1 MSGILIWASGYNRQL
16 LSEHR
21 ASRFDLWSLQR
32 IGAALLFSVM
42 WVGATTALA
51 AWSLAPQAAFEA
63 GVLVAAAAFC
73 VGAGFVTVFDRA
85 FIFAMDSCPAN
96 LRKSLTFGGV
106 RIVVVLSIGLLAD
119 VGIMPVVMGHELAL
133 HSTTLREDAEEERFA
148 TLTERYDT
156 ASAQTE
162 MEAAHAEFDSAKE
175 AASTLPDPIV
185 AGLAAANRC
194 YSRLPPS
201 RASNYYERRRQ
212 CNRQSSAARAAR
224 DEYQREADANLREA
238 ETRLTEKRGALDTAR
253 ENVADQFE
261 ASAQAYSEQFTVANF
276 SVFIDLVTTQ
286 TGAAIKALVLLIIHL
301 TADLLPFLVKGY
313 FGRSGI
319 GARISAQR
327 RIEQFDAETA
337 FLDGK
342 STGLARRELGRFEA
356 EATLAALARP
366 SMQEFME
373 SLADE
378 RIRIVQPLDQAHLA
392 MREAA
397 AAGADIDAVPTR
409 RRALARLKSVLL
421 ERAIAAS
428 LSAAASVGMVVRRT
442 SHEPS

>member
-1 MSGILIWASGYNRQL
+1 MSGILIWASGYNRML
-16 LSEHR
+16 LSAHH
-21 ASRFDLWSLQR
+21 ASRFDLWTLER

-51 AWSLAPQAAFEA
+51 AWSLAAQAAFEA
-63 GVLVAAAAFC
+63 RALIAAAAFC
-73 VGAGFVTVFDRA
+73 VGASFVTVLDRA
-85 FIFAMDSCPAN
+85 FIFAMDSCQTN
-96 LRKSLTFGGV
+96 LRKSLTFGAV
-106 RIVVVLSIGLLAD
+106 RILVVLSIGLLAD

-156 ASAQTE
+156 AGAQTD
-162 MEAAHAEFDSAKE
+162 MEVAHAEFDSAQE
-175 AASTLPDPIV
+175 AAITLPDPIV

-194 YSRLPPS
+194 YRGLPPR
-201 RASNYYERRRQ
+201 RASNYDERRHQ
-212 CNRQSSAARAAR
+212 CNRQSSAARAVR
-224 DEYQREADANLREA
+224 DEYQREANANLREA
-238 ETRLTEKRGALDTAR
+238 EMRLTEKRGALDTAR
-253 ENVADQFE
+253 ANVADQFE
-261 ASAQAYSEQFTVANF
+261 SSAQVYSEQFTVANF
-276 SVFIDLVTTQ
+276 SVFFDLVTTQ
-286 TGAAIKALVLLIIHL
+286 TGAAIKALMLLIIHL

-313 FGRSGI
+313 FGRTGV

-337 FLDGK
+337 FLDAH
-342 STGLARRELGRFEA
+342 STGLARRQLGQFEV

-366 SMQEFME
+366 SMKEFME

-397 AAGADIDAVPTR
+397 DAGADIDAVPTR
-409 RRALARLKSVLL
+409 RRSLSRLKSVLL

-428 LSAAASVGMVVRRT
+428 LNAAASIGISPKWASRK
-442 SHEPS
+442 PL